1 MLGRVVGAVSAGYVV
16 CRATHHV
23 GVVGCQEHDNRRY
36 CLRFDPR
43 NAERGFFNQ
52 LLLGV
57 RFKLRSRFFSTS
69 GGAVR
74 MRGNSVR
81 KNRPGFQ
88 KGSDL
93 RILRAAVH
101 FGWNR
106 FGIIDGHAFTPV

>member
-1 MLGRVVGAVSAGYVV
+1 MR
-16 CRATHHV
+16 
-23 GVVGCQEHDNRRY
+23 D
-36 CLRFDPR
+36 D
-43 NAERGFFNQ
+43 
-52 LLLGV
+52 
-57 RFKLRSRFFSTS
+57 STS

-93 RILRAAVH
+93 WILRAAVH

-106 FGIIDGHAFTPV
+106 FGIQTDMLLLLSNWEERVPRYR

>member
-1 MLGRVVGAVSAGYVV
+1 MR
-16 CRATHHV
+16 
-23 GVVGCQEHDNRRY
+23 D
-36 CLRFDPR
+36 D
-43 NAERGFFNQ
+43 
-52 LLLGV
+52 
-57 RFKLRSRFFSTS
+57 STS

-106 FGIIDGHAFTPV
+106 FGIIDGHAFTLIGKSASRGIGNARTLRSTVIRSDGERLQDQVRDRIRV

>member
-1 MLGRVVGAVSAGYVV
+1 MR
-16 CRATHHV
+16 
-23 GVVGCQEHDNRRY
+23 D
-36 CLRFDPR
+36 D
-43 NAERGFFNQ
+43 
-52 LLLGV
+52 
-57 RFKLRSRFFSTS
+57 STS

>member
-1 MLGRVVGAVSAGYVV
+1 MRGPRIDRVRRDHSLSFAVKLFVPRRALTNLISLARPSSRRQSSA
-16 CRATHHV
+16 RPSMRPTMR
-23 GVVGCQEHDNRRY
+23 D
-36 CLRFDPR
+36 D
-43 NAERGFFNQ
+43 
-52 LLLGV
+52 
-57 RFKLRSRFFSTS
+57 STS

-74 MRGNSVR
+74 MRGNSVP

>member
-1 MLGRVVGAVSAGYVV
+1 MR
-16 CRATHHV
+16 
-23 GVVGCQEHDNRRY
+23 D
-36 CLRFDPR
+36 D
-43 NAERGFFNQ
+43 
-52 LLLGV
+52 
-57 RFKLRSRFFSTS
+57 STS

-101 FGWNR
+101 FGWNG
-106 FGIIDGHAFTPV
+106 FGVIDRHLSLLSVGKSAYPQDR

>member
-1 MLGRVVGAVSAGYVV
+1 MR
-16 CRATHHV
+16 
-23 GVVGCQEHDNRRY
+23 D
-36 CLRFDPR
+36 D
-43 NAERGFFNQ
+43 
-52 LLLGV
+52 
-57 RFKLRSRFFSTS
+57 STS

-106 FGIIDGHAFTPV
+106 FGFYSCLIGKSASRGIGNARTLRSTVIRSDGERLQDQVRDRIRV